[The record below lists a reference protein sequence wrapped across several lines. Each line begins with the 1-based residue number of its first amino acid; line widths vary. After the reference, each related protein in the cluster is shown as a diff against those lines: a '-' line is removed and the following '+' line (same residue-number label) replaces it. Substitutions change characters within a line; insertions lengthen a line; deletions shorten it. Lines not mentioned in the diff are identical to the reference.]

1 MSLTIDLKKILQ
13 YWGTPFVTI
22 LYRCFLNRE
31 PDQDGLSYY
40 LARLEQGTE
49 RIEIINQFIKSP
61 ETQRHFAKK
70 DLLQLKIE
78 IAKLHSAN
86 LVGNLPV
93 LSAFSESLS
102 RKERILMNRMYELQ
116 FHLQHPS
123 IPSRS
128 EFFIQHTAKTT
139 VTPNN
144 SPQMLNKAEQTLFN
158 QILKSL

>member
-31 PDQDGLSYY
+31 PDQGGLQYY
-40 LARLEQGTE
+40 LSRLEQGIE
-49 RIEIINQFIKSP
+49 RTTIIEQFLKSA
-61 ETQRHFAKK
+61 ETKRQFKQK
-70 DLLQLKIE
+70 DLIQFRIDLTKFKSLH
-78 IAKLHSAN
+78 IAGH
-86 LVGNLPV
+86 LPV
-93 LSAFSESLS
+93 IRSFTDNMS

>member
-1 MSLTIDLKKILQ
+1 MSLTLDLKKILQ

-78 IAKLHSAN
+78 IAKLHSAS

-116 FHLQHPS
+116 FHIQHSP

-128 EFFIQHTAKTT
+128 AFILQCTSNKGNEKLTIL
-139 VTPNN
+139 N
-144 SPQMLNKAEQTLFN
+144 SLNKSEQTLFKN
-158 QILKSL
+158 ILKNL